1 MEIVEYY
8 FLILNVDLKK
18 KKIENILRRLLF
30 LEDSIH

>member
-8 FLILNVDLKK
+8 FLILNVDLRK
-18 KKIENILRRLLF
+18 KKIESILRRLLF